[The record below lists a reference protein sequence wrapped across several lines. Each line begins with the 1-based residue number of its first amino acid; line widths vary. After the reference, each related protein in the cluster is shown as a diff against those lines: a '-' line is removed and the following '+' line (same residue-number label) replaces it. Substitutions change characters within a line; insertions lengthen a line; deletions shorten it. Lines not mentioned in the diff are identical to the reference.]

1 MTEPG
6 ALDSALMTLV
16 QAIAADD
23 ATTALRLLD
32 VSPALATALFR
43 EGAARQT
50 AKAHYLVRSSVIS
63 TRAKLHCT
71 RPRLLTERRSCE
83 S

>member
-23 ATTALRLLD
+23 ATTAFAIARR
-32 VSPALATALFR
+32 VAGFGYRAL
-43 EGAARQT
+43 
-50 AKAHYLVRSSVIS
+50 
-63 TRAKLHCT
+63 
-71 RPRLLTERRSCE
+71 
-83 S
+83 